1 MYVGQ
6 SGNTTSK
13 RVWLSELASNDN
25 QAPAGESRAC
35 GPDFRKQKKTGKR
48 RMSASNPS
56 PATMSWTLQQRL
68 QEYARAMKLAEIIYQ
83 DPNGQVCV
91 VHGVIRDVLSRAG
104 RDFVVLGKGQVV
116 SADHIIMIDG
126 ERLTKG

>member
-1 MYVGQ
+1 
-6 SGNTTSK
+6 
-13 RVWLSELASNDN
+13 
-25 QAPAGESRAC
+25 
-35 GPDFRKQKKTGKR
+35 
-48 RMSASNPS
+48 MSATNPS

-91 VHGVIRDVLSRAG
+91 VHGVIREVLSRAG

-126 ERLTKG
+126 ERLTKE